1 MSITSMPAT
10 TVERTA
16 TMDTPIGELAI
27 VARAGVICE
36 IRLPDAAT
44 ELPTAQ
50 ACGDLAQKGDLAPR
64 ATADSPGPGDVLDE
78 ARAQLA
84 DYFAGRRREFE
95 LPFCLQGTAF
105 QRRVWQA
112 LLGVGYGETVSYAEL
127 ARAVGCPGAARAVG
141 AAVGR
146 NRLPIVVPCHR
157 VIGARGDLRGF
168 ASGLARKRY
177 LLDAE
182 TRRLRA

>member
-44 ELPTAQ
+44 ELPAAQ
-50 ACGDLAQKGDLAPR
+50 AWGDLAPR

-95 LPFCLQGTAF
+95 LPFCLEGTAF